1 MSLLRATNLSKSFG
15 GLMAVKEVDFDLP
28 EGEIRA
34 VIGPNG
40 AGKSTLVGLISGR
53 LPPSTGRI
61 RFDGADITRLPAHDR
76 VARGIAYTF
85 QITSVFANLTCR
97 ENVVLAAQRR
107 HLAEA
112 GLFGRVDEDA
122 VAEDAVRVL
131 ERVGIADRA
140 DVPAKEMAYGHQ
152 RLLEIGMGLALDG
165 KLLILDEPTQGL
177 SDSEIANFLDL
188 IRGVA
193 ETKTVLLIEHNM
205 TVVMEL
211 AQRITVMNFGEILA
225 EGTPAAIRADDAV
238 QRAYLGG

>member
-1 MSLLRATNLSKSFG
+1 MSLLRATNLSRNFG
-15 GLMAVKEVDFDLP
+15 GLMAVNAVDFDLP

-40 AGKSTLVGLISGR
+40 AGKSTLVGLIGGR
-53 LPPSTGRI
+53 LPPSTGTI
-61 RFDGADITRLPAHDR
+61 QFDGADITRLPAHER

-97 ENVVLAAQRR
+97 ENIVLAAQRR
-107 HLAEA
+107 HMASA
-112 GLFGRVDEDA
+112 GLFGRVDEAAIADEAMA
-122 VAEDAVRVL
+122 VLD
-131 ERVGIADRA
+131 RVGLADRA
-140 DVPAKEMAYGHQ
+140 DVLAKEMAYGHQ
-152 RLLEIGMGLALDG
+152 RLLEIGMGLALDS

-193 ETKTVLLIEHNM
+193 QSKTVLLIEHNM
-205 TVVMEL
+205 TVVMAL

-225 EGTPAAIRADDAV
+225 EGTPEAIRANDAV

>member
-1 MSLLRATNLSKSFG
+1 MSLLRATNLSRSFG
-15 GLMAVKEVDFDLP
+15 GLMAVKDVDFDLP

-40 AGKSTLVGLISGR
+40 AGKSTLVGLIGGR
-53 LPPSTGRI
+53 LPPTAGGI
-61 RFDGADITRLPAHDR
+61 QFDGADITRLPAHER
-76 VARGIAYTF
+76 VSRGIAYTF

-107 HLAEA
+107 HMARA
-112 GLFGRVDEDA
+112 GMFGRVDEGA
-122 VAEDAVRVL
+122 IEEEAMVVL
-131 ERVGIADRA
+131 DRVGLADRA
-140 DVPAKEMAYGHQ
+140 DIRAKEMAYGHQ
-152 RLLEIGMGLALDG
+152 RLLEIGMGLALES

-193 ETKTVLLIEHNM
+193 QSKTVLLIEHNM
-205 TVVMEL
+205 TVVMAL

-225 EGTPAAIRADDAV
+225 EGTPDEIRADDAV